1 MSGFVDLECLTLQ
14 RRNDS
19 KRNLYKYIASFVSPP
34 FNAFIIDPLPPTPAA
49 LKSSKNPR
57 ILISTI
63 NSWIMQRAKNPP
75 SVLWPYWIF
84 RYHPCYDLIEY
95 SDIHPCYDLIEYSDI
110 HPCYDFIEYSDIH
123 SCYDLIEYSDI
134 HPCYDL
140 IEYSDIHPCY
150 DLIEYS
156 DSICFILNMA
166 SKTFWCMAWSFSYG
180 LTNPHGNATQLKFF
194 HYLDLPLFLNDTYLN
209 WWFSYRG

>member
-110 HPCYDFIEYSDIH
+110 HPCYD
-123 SCYDLIEYSDI
+123 
-134 HPCYDL
+134 
-140 IEYSDIHPCY
+140 
-150 DLIEYS
+150 LIEYS